1 MLVGGICGAIVLPSL
16 SDKEHKRKKYLFIG
30 LSLAIPGLIG
40 FTFGQS
46 YWALLLSAFAL
57 GFFLVSASPISMQ
70 FGAEITRPT
79 PEGTSNG
86 LFQLF
91 GQISV
96 VFVYIM
102 EALKTRN
109 GSFTPGMLMAVALL
123 VISLVVITQLKD
135 PVYLQDLESKENPVS

>member
-1 MLVGGICGAIVLPSL
+1 MLVGGICGAILLPSF
-16 SDKEHKRKKYLFIG
+16 SDKQHKRKKFLFIG

-40 FTFGQS
+40 LTFAQS
-46 YWALLLSAFAL
+46 FWALALSAFAL
-57 GFFLVSASPISMQ
+57 GFFLTSASPISMQ
-70 FGAEITRPT
+70 FGAEITQPT

-102 EALKTRN
+102 EALRSKN
-109 GSFTPGMLMAVALL
+109 GSFTPGLLLAVMLLGICLL
-123 VISLVVITQLKD
+123 VITRLKD
-135 PVYLQDLESKENPVS
+135 PTYNKEPEVI